1 MKLYGKW
8 KKLPKPPVSINRE
21 WRISKMFDY
30 RAKPFNLDDE
40 DVAWVEK
47 TFSEMTEDEKI
58 QSLFFP
64 CMRNYDEASIDEL
77 LDTLHP
83 CGVMYRPCSAE
94 EAVNATNMFRK
105 KCKIPMLIAANLE
118 KGGNGIVNE
127 GTLIGA
133 PLQIAATDNVE
144 NARRLGILCAR
155 EGKAVGANYAFA
167 PIIDIDYN
175 FRNPITNTRTFGSDP
190 ARVAAF
196 GAAYTEECQKLG
208 VCVSIK
214 HFPGDGRD
222 ERDQHLVTSIND
234 MSCEDWMATY
244 GNNYK
249 ASIDKGALT
258 VMVGHIMQP
267 AWQKRINPDLKDE
280 DIMPATLSPELI
292 GPEGLLRK
300 YLGFNGVICT
310 DATTM
315 AGFTIPMDRS
325 KSVPYS
331 IACGADIFLFNKNM
345 EEDLEYMRKG
355 VADGVITK
363 ERLDEAVK
371 RVLALKAALKLYKQT
386 EDLKV
391 EDALAVLG
399 CEEHQQWAK
408 EVADQAV
415 TLVKE
420 EKGVLPLDPVHKK
433 RVLYCPIESEQG
445 VSYSVK
451 AGVCDHFKQLLE
463 KEGFEVTTFVPAPMF
478 EGKTPRQ
485 DEVTKGYDYIIYLA
499 NMSTKSNQTTVR
511 IEWQQPMGANC
522 PHYLNSVPTIFI
534 SVENPY
540 HLLDVPRIKT
550 FINAYNS
557 NDYVLEAIIDKIM
570 GRSEFKGV
578 NPVDPFCGKW
588 DTRL

>member
-1 MKLYGKW
+1 
-8 KKLPKPPVSINRE
+8 
-21 WRISKMFDY
+21 MFDY

-190 ARVAAF
+190 DRVAAF

-420 EKGVLPLDPVHKK
+420 EKGVLPLYPVHKK

-463 KEGFEVTTFVPAPMF
+463 KEGFESTTFVPAPMF

-522 PHYLNSVPTIFI
+522 PHYVNSVPTIFI

-540 HLLDVPRIKT
+540 HLLDVPRVKT

-557 NDYVLEAIIDKIM
+557 NDYVLDAIIDKIM
-570 GRSEFKGV
+570 GRSEFKGK

>member
-420 EKGVLPLDPVHKK
+420 ENGVLPLDPVHKK

-522 PHYLNSVPTIFI
+522 PHYVNSVPTIFI

-540 HLLDVPRIKT
+540 HLLDVPRVKT

-557 NDYVLEAIIDKIM
+557 NDYVLDAIIDKIM

>member
-1 MKLYGKW
+1 
-8 KKLPKPPVSINRE
+8 
-21 WRISKMFDY
+21 MFDY

-133 PLQIAATDNVE
+133 PLEIAATDNVE

-522 PHYLNSVPTIFI
+522 PHYVNSVPTIFI

-540 HLLDVPRIKT
+540 HLLDVPRVKT

-557 NDYVLEAIIDKIM
+557 NDYVLDAIIDKIM
-570 GRSEFKGV
+570 GRSEFKGK

>member
-391 EDALAVLG
+391 EDALKVLG

-522 PHYLNSVPTIFI
+522 PHYVNSVPTIFI

-540 HLLDVPRIKT
+540 HLLDVPRVKT

-557 NDYVLEAIIDKIM
+557 NDYVLDAIIDKIM
-570 GRSEFKGV
+570 GRSEFKGK

>member
-522 PHYLNSVPTIFI
+522 PHYVNSVPTIFI

-540 HLLDVPRIKT
+540 HLLDVPRVKT

-557 NDYVLEAIIDKIM
+557 NDYVLDAIIDKIM
-570 GRSEFKGV
+570 GRSEFKGK

>member
-1 MKLYGKW
+1 
-8 KKLPKPPVSINRE
+8 
-21 WRISKMFDY
+21 
-30 RAKPFNLDDE
+30 
-40 DVAWVEK
+40 
-47 TFSEMTEDEKI
+47 MTEDEKI

-522 PHYLNSVPTIFI
+522 PHYVNSVPTIFI

-540 HLLDVPRIKT
+540 HLLDVPRVKT

-557 NDYVLEAIIDKIM
+557 NDYVLDAIIDKIM
-570 GRSEFKGV
+570 GRSEFKGK

>member
-1 MKLYGKW
+1 
-8 KKLPKPPVSINRE
+8 
-21 WRISKMFDY
+21 MFDY

-40 DVAWVEK
+40 DIAWVEK

-77 LDTLHP
+77 LNTLHP

-345 EEDLEYMRKG
+345 KEDLEYMRKG

-522 PHYLNSVPTIFI
+522 PHYVNSVPTIFI

-540 HLLDVPRIKT
+540 HLLDVPRVKT

-557 NDYVLEAIIDKIM
+557 NDYVLDAIIDKIM
-570 GRSEFKGV
+570 GRSEFKGK

>member
-1 MKLYGKW
+1 
-8 KKLPKPPVSINRE
+8 
-21 WRISKMFDY
+21 MFDY
-30 RAKPFNLDDE
+30 RAKPFYLDDE

-77 LDTLHP
+77 LNTLHP

-133 PLQIAATDNVE
+133 PLEIAATDNIE

-234 MSCEDWMATY
+234 LSCEDWMATY

-267 AWQKRINPDLKDE
+267 AWEKRINPDLKDE

-355 VADGVITK
+355 VQDGIITK

-386 EDLKV
+386 EDLKLD
-391 EDALAVLG
+391 DALAVLG

-408 EVADQAV
+408 EIADQAV

-420 EKGVLPLDPVHKK
+420 EKGVLPLDPNKK
-433 RVLYCPIESEQG
+433 RVLYYPIESGQG
-445 VSYSVK
+445 VGYSVK

-463 KEGFEVTTFVPAPMF
+463 KEGFEVTTFTPPQGF

-511 IEWQQPMGANC
+511 IEWAQPMGANC

-557 NDYVLEAIIDKIM
+557 NDYVLDAIIDKIM
-570 GRSEFKGV
+570 GRSEFKGK

>member
-1 MKLYGKW
+1 
-8 KKLPKPPVSINRE
+8 
-21 WRISKMFDY
+21 MFDY
-30 RAKPFNLDDE
+30 RAKPFYLDDE

-77 LDTLHP
+77 LNTLHP

-133 PLQIAATDNVE
+133 PLEIAATDNIE

-234 MSCEDWMATY
+234 LSCEDWMATY

-345 EEDLEYMRKG
+345 AEDLEYMRKG
-355 VADGVITK
+355 VQDGIITK

-386 EDLKV
+386 EDLKLD
-391 EDALAVLG
+391 DALAVLG

-522 PHYLNSVPTIFI
+522 PHYVNSVPTIFI

-557 NDYVLEAIIDKIM
+557 NDYVLDAIIDKIM
-570 GRSEFKGV
+570 GRSEFKGK

>member
-1 MKLYGKW
+1 
-8 KKLPKPPVSINRE
+8 
-21 WRISKMFDY
+21 MFDMK
-30 RAKPFNLDDE
+30 AKPFYLSDA
-40 DVAWVEK
+40 DVEWVNK
-47 TFSEMTEDEKI
+47 TLAEMTEEEKI
-58 QSLFFP
+58 EQLFFP
-64 CMRNYDEASIDEL
+64 CMREYSEKDIDEL
-77 LDTLHP
+77 LDTLKP
-83 CGVMYRPCSAE
+83 SGVMYRPCSAE
-94 EAVNATNMFRK
+94 EAVNATNLFRK

-127 GTLIGA
+127 GTLVGA
-133 PLQIAATDNVE
+133 PLEIAATDDVE

-155 EGKAVGANYAFA
+155 EGKAVGANWAFA

-196 GAAYTEECQKLG
+196 GRAYTEECQKLG
-208 VCVSIK
+208 VAVSIK
-214 HFPGDGRD
+214 HFPVDGRD
-222 ERDQHLVTSIND
+222 ERDQHLVASIND
-234 MSCEDWMATY
+234 MDCDEWMATY
-244 GNNYK
+244 GENYK
-249 ASIDKGALT
+249 QSIEAGALT

-267 AWQKRINPDLKDE
+267 AWQKKLNPSLKDE
-280 DIMPATLSPELI
+280 DIMPGNLSPELV

-300 YLGFNGVICT
+300 VLGFNGLICT

-345 EEDLEYMRKG
+345 AEDLEYMKAG
-355 VADGVITK
+355 VADGTITK
-363 ERLDEAVK
+363 ERLDEAVT
-371 RVLALKAALKLYKQT
+371 RILALKAALKLHEQT
-386 EDLKV
+386 EDLKL
-391 EDALAVLG
+391 EDAMQVLG
-399 CEEHQQWAK
+399 CEEHKKWAK
-408 EVADQAV
+408 EIADQSV

-420 EKGVLPLDPVHKK
+420 EKGVLPLDPKKK
-433 RVLYCPIESEQG
+433 RVLYCPIESGQG
-445 VSYSVK
+445 VAYTVK
-451 AGVCDHFKQLLE
+451 AGVCDHVKEMLE

-478 EGKTPRQ
+478 EGSTPRN
-485 DEVTKGYDYIIYLA
+485 DETTKNYDYIIYLA

-522 PHYLNSVPTIFI
+522 PHWVNSIPTIFI

-540 HLLDVPRIKT
+540 HLLDVPRVKT
-550 FINAYNS
+550 FINTYNS
-557 NDYVLEAIIDKIM
+557 NDDVLEALMDKLM
-570 GRSEFKGV
+570 GRSEFKGT